1 MSVLDQKTYDIILE
15 EGADFGLRLRL
26 KETELQCTQNPVT
39 GNDENCVEVENPIN
53 LTYQEFSGVIAD
65 SFESDA
71 DTIGNF
77 SFQKT
82 DTVNG
87 VVDMSLGRA
96 EVLAMLP
103 YAKPTRDKYNPRIRL
118 LGYYDVLV
126 RDTQSDVVTRIMQGK
141 VYLSDGVV

>member
-15 EGADFGLRLRL
+15 EGADYGLRLRL
-26 KETELQCTQNPVT
+26 KETELQCTENPVT
-39 GNDENCVEVENPIN
+39 GAQENCVEAENPIN
-53 LTYQEFSGVIAD
+53 LTFQEFSGTIAD
-65 SFESDA
+65 SFEETA
-71 DTIGNF
+71 TEIGNF

-82 DTVNG
+82 DAVNG

-103 YAKPTRDKYNPRIRL
+103 YAQPTRDKYNPRIRF

-141 VYLSDGVV
+141 VYFSDGVV

>member
-26 KETELQCTQNPVT
+26 KETELQCTQHPVT
-39 GNDENCVEVENPIN
+39 GNDENCVEVETPIN
-53 LTYQEFSGVIAD
+53 LTYQEFTGSIAD
-65 SFESDA
+65 SLEDSATD
-71 DTIGNF
+71 IGSF
-77 SFQKT
+77 TFQKT
-82 DTVNG
+82 DAVNG

-96 EVLAMLP
+96 EVTAMLP
-103 YAKPTRDKYNPRIRL
+103 YAQPTRDKYSPRIRF

-141 VYLSDGVV
+141 VYFSDGVV